1 MQRDELKDLVKDE
14 DALNKI
20 MAMHGKDVTKF
31 KEQQSELETKVNSLS
46 ENLTAANKQLEDVK
60 QSADDEIKAKISAYQ
75 AKADE
80 QAKQYQQQLNDQKKG
95 FLIREQV
102 NKAGARDYAPVAA
115 MLDLNAVSLTEKG
128 ELLGLS
134 EQLDKLKQNSGYLF
148 KDDKPKAKA
157 VNAFPNANPGDG
169 AKSLDDMDLASQMAL
184 YLLNVPGTY

>member
-75 AKADE
+75 
-80 QAKQYQQQLNDQKKG
+80 G
-95 FLIREQV
+95 FLV
-102 NKAGARDYAPVAA
+102 
-115 MLDLNAVSLTEKG
+115 
-128 ELLGLS
+128 
-134 EQLDKLKQNSGYLF
+134 LF
-148 KDDKPKAKA
+148 L
-157 VNAFPNANPGDG
+157 FF
-169 AKSLDDMDLASQMAL
+169 LFSQIITL
-184 YLLNVPGTY
+184 WFRRCFQT